1 MNDPEHFIARWS
13 RRKQQAAD
21 GADEAKSSSVPATS
35 EAAPT
40 VGSNEGAAGNASA
53 DQPGAV
59 GQTPPAF
66 DLTQLPS
73 LDAIAAGTDLRAFL
87 APGVPS
93 ELTRAAL
100 SRAWALDP
108 AIRDFVGLAEY
119 DWDFNT
125 PGSAPG
131 FGPLEMTEELRQALA
146 DMMGGRR
153 NSDEPGQTAASP
165 GTVEEQNAPSEIE
178 PASNLVT
185 GPSGDPQAAHLE
197 HRGSTQDEPV
207 KSAQKL
213 PACDEL
219 TRPRQEVAAAQHSRR
234 KVESAQGIINRP
246 HGRALPK

>member
-13 RRKQQAAD
+13 RRKQEAAND
-21 GADEAKSSSVPATS
+21 ADETKSSSAPATP
-35 EAAPT
+35 EAELKADDTGTGGQAPDDQRP
-40 VGSNEGAAGNASA
+40 AG
-53 DQPGAV
+53 QPPA
-59 GQTPPAF
+59 AF

-73 LDAIAAGTDLRAFL
+73 LDTITAGTDLRAFL

-93 ELTRAAL
+93 ELTREAL
-100 SRAWALDP
+100 RRAWALDP

-131 FGPLEMTEELRQALA
+131 FGPLEMTEDLRQALA

-153 NSDEPGQTAASP
+153 SPDESERAAPDTAVEQETPPAIESASD
-165 GTVEEQNAPSEIE
+165 
-178 PASNLVT
+178 LVT
-185 GPSGDPQAAHLE
+185 GRPSALNEGNSGQF
-197 HRGSTQDEPV
+197 GISQDEPV
-207 KSAQKL
+207 KSSDEL

-219 TRPRQEVAAAQHSRR
+219 TRSRQEVVASQQSRQ
-234 KVESAQGIINRP
+234 KIESNQAIIGRP

>member
-21 GADEAKSSSVPATS
+21 SADEAKPSSMPATA
-35 EAAPT
+35 EAARP
-40 VGSNEGAAGNASA
+40 VGTEGAAGNAPA
-53 DQPGAV
+53 DQPGAAR
-59 GQTPPAF
+59 QTPPAF

-73 LDAIAAGTDLRAFL
+73 LDTISAGTDLRAFL

-100 SRAWALDP
+100 QRAWALDP

-131 FGPLEMTEELRQALA
+131 FGPLEMTDDLRQALA

-153 NSDEPGQTAASP
+153 SSGEPEQTAAAISGEP
-165 GTVEEQNAPSEIE
+165 NAPSEHE

-185 GPSGDPQAAHLE
+185 GPPGDPQAGHPEHL
-197 HRGSTQDEPV
+197 GSTQDEPV
-207 KSAQKL
+207 KSDDKL
-213 PACDEL
+213 SACDEL
-219 TRPRQEVAAAQHSRR
+219 TRSSQEVAASQQGPQ
-234 KVESAQGIINRP
+234 KTESNQGIINRP